1 MDKPIFMALMF
12 KEKQGFTQW
21 WLWVILLGTLVL
33 PFIFRD
39 DFIFTFSAANLQFML
54 PYLIIVGGFI
64 GLFLIM
70 RLKTEIDQEEI
81 RMQLTPFIKKR
92 IKWEDV
98 RSAEVLN
105 YGFVGGWGIRLWTSY
120 GTVYN
125 VKGNKGLALELSKGQ
140 KLLIG
145 TQKERELKK
154 VLTKLNHSPE

>member
-1 MDKPIFMALMF
+1 MNTFNDI
-12 KEKQGFTQW
+12 KE
-21 WLWVILLGTLVL
+21 LVSTLK
-33 PFIFRD
+33 R
-39 DFIFTFSAANLQFML
+39 
-54 PYLIIVGGFI
+54 
-64 GLFLIM
+64 
-70 RLKTEIDQEEI
+70 EEI